1 LPFALEDIEL
11 IKRIGEDDH
20 QAFTVLYDRY
30 WDRLYASAFFRLKD
44 QAAAEELVQDVFV
57 TIWQKRRELVIQS
70 LQPYL
75 AAMLRYAIY
84 RHLAGNR
91 RRLEHLRNVADTAPL
106 AQAPEE
112 LDEKFLLEA
121 VSRLSDQL
129 PEKCSLVF
137 RASKLQDRA
146 LSDVARD
153 MGISLK
159 TAEAHLTKALKSIRI
174 SLGRALHLFF
184 W

>member
-1 LPFALEDIEL
+1 MLALEDIEL

-20 QAFTVLYDRY
+20 QAFTELYDRY
-30 WDRLYASAFFRLKD
+30 WDRLYASAYFHLKD
-44 QAAAEELVQDVFV
+44 TAAAEELVQDVFV
-57 TIWQKRRELVIQS
+57 AIWQKRRELVIQS

-84 RHLAGNR
+84 RHLHRNR
-91 RRLEHLRNVADTAPL
+91 RRQEHLRQVANAAPL
-106 AQAPEE
+106 TQAPEDI
-112 LDEKFLLEA
+112 DEKLLLEM
-121 VSRLSDQL
+121 VGKLSDHL
-129 PEKCSLVF
+129 PEKCSIVF

-146 LSDVARD
+146 LDDIARD

-174 SLGRALHLFF
+174 SLGRALHFF
-184 W
+184 LW

>member
-1 LPFALEDIEL
+1 MLALEDIEL

-20 QAFTVLYDRY
+20 QAFTALYDRY
-30 WDRLYASAFFRLKD
+30 WDRLYASAYFHLKD
-44 QAAAEELVQDVFV
+44 AAAAEELVQDVFV

-84 RHLAGNR
+84 RHLDSSR
-91 RRLEHLRNVADTAPL
+91 RRREHLRKVADAAPL
-106 AQAPEE
+106 TQAPEE
-112 LDEKFLLEA
+112 IDEKLLLEM
-121 VSRLSDQL
+121 VGRLSDQL

-146 LSDVARD
+146 LGEVARE

-159 TAEAHLTKALKSIRI
+159 TAEAHLSKALKSIRI